1 MYLYLVLRQYVTNT
15 RNQSRQQFLQNRYE
29 RKDFGS
35 VKYSDEQR
43 IEKILKYAVKLQD
56 YVAENNVTKER
67 LMTEENLQ
75 WLVTTPLCHICKQ
88 IYDLSK
94 NFKGKYSN
102 IEWEKFSSLYYELA
116 HNYDEIDWNDI
127 SKIIVDLPIFI
138 KQMEEVY
145 KKFIAES
152 TEELKGIIEDMKAI
166 LLFRQEM
173 ERKEYAEPAR

>member
-1 MYLYLVLRQYVTNT
+1 MVKICRASVLTFGIEGKRS
-15 RNQSRQQFLQNRYE
+15 QSRQQFLQNRYE

-43 IEKILKYAVKLQD
+43 IEKILNYAIKLQN
-56 YVAENNVTKER
+56 YIAEDDVTKER
-67 LMTEENLQ
+67 LMTEESLQ
-75 WLVTTPLCHICKQ
+75 WLVTTPLYHICEQ

-127 SKIIVDLPIFI
+127 SEIIVDLPIFT
-138 KQMEEVY
+138 KQMEELY
-145 KKFIAES
+145 KKFIAER
-152 TEELKGIIEDMKAI
+152 TEELTGIIEK
-166 LLFRQEM
+166 FRGVG
-173 ERKEYAEPAR
+173 R